1 MSLLSNQTSTGLQKG
16 LCRTVIADGNINAEL
31 VPVDLVANGAIA
43 ASMKTAVDFSMT
55 SQNNNSTGDNSRKRE
70 GGFYFFA
77 KM

>member
-1 MSLLSNQTSTGLQKG
+1 MRLLSNQTSTGLQKG

-55 SQNNNSTGDNSRKRE
+55 SQNDNTTGDHSRKR
-70 GGFYFFA
+70 GDGLYFFA